1 MLYAICVSLF
11 SSNRVVEKLQGLI
24 SAELIPGEDIYC
36 AVASVL
42 FSSDIGKKLI
52 TEAAKRAP
60 SLP

>member
-1 MLYAICVSLF
+1 M
-11 SSNRVVEKLQGLI
+11 EKLQGLI